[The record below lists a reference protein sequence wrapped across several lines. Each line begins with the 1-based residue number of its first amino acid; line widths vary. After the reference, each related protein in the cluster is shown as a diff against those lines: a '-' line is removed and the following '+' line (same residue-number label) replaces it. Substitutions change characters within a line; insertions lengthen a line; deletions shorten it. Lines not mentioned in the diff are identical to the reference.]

1 MDSLGVWVMT
11 TRSEKLRR
19 MALRGFM
26 FLWVYAPSSI
36 LISNRPAS
44 GSTNGQPKGVAAAD
58 DGTIFVITT
67 NGAEVYAGGSVGKK
81 VADLPL
87 KTNPNCI
94 AVHGKT
100 VAVGAEVSPPSPSWY
115 PYPSHLYLLP
125 RTRSFICILG
135 TAHH

>member
-1 MDSLGVWVMT
+1 MT
-11 TRSEKLRR
+11 TRLEKSQR

-26 FLWVYAPSSI
+26 SLWVYVLFSM
-36 LISNRPAS
+36 LISNRLTS

-87 KTNPNCI
+87 KTNPICI

-100 VAVGAEVSPPSPSWY
+100 VAVGAEVSPPSPLWP
-115 PYPSHLYLLP
+115 PYLSYIYLLP

-135 TAHH
+135 TAQH